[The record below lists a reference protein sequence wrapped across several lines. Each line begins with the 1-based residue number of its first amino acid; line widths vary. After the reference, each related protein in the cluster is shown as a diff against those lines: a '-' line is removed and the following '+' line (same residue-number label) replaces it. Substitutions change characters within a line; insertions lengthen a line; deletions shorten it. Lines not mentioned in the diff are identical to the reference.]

1 MSFLTRWQTVFGRL
15 VMLMLGLLLLSHGLT
30 FVLIQISLGPQPSSP
45 PPPPQWL
52 GLAMLAQ
59 VLAAALAV
67 WVGSRVL
74 ARPFQ
79 RLAQAAAAMQAD
91 QALMPLPVE
100 GPLEARQA
108 TTLFNAMQTRITDQ
122 VRQRQA
128 LLAGIAHDLRGPL
141 TRMQLRLDAMAPQTV
156 PELAALQRDTQDM
169 AALLEQSLSVLSRG
183 VEAEALQPLDLC
195 ALADSVVDDLNE
207 QYEQSDSEPARLS
220 CHGQVS
226 PLMARPVALRR
237 ALSNLL
243 DNAVRHG
250 GGGELWLR
258 EEGDQVFIEVSDRG
272 PGLAAELLEQV
283 LQPYVQAPEAAQG
296 GWGLGLAIAHQV
308 AQAHAGSL
316 SLHAR
321 EGGGLTVRMALHREM
336 CPN

>member
-30 FVLIQISLGPQPSSP
+30 FVLIQLSLGPQSGSP

-79 RLAQAAAAMQAD
+79 RLAQAASAMQAD

-108 TTLFNAMQTRITDQ
+108 TTLFNAMQTRITEQ

-141 TRMQLRLDAMAPQTV
+141 TRMQLRLDGMAPQGT
-156 PELAALQRDTQDM
+156 PELAALQKDARDM
-169 AALLEQSLSVLSRG
+169 AALLEQSLTLLSRG
-183 VEAEALQPLDLC
+183 VEAEAPQRLDLC

-207 QYEQSDSEPARLS
+207 QYEQAPAPLS
-220 CHGQVS
+220 CHGEVT
-226 PLMARPVALRR
+226 PLMARPLALRR

-250 GGGELWLR
+250 GGGELGLR
-258 EEGDQVFIEVSDRG
+258 EEGDQVLVEVSDRG

-283 LQPYVQAPEAAQG
+283 LQPYVQAPDAAKG

-308 AQAHAGSL
+308 AQAHGGHL

-321 EGGGLTVRMALHREM
+321 QGGGLTVRMTLPRAM
-336 CPN
+336 CRD

>member
-30 FVLIQISLGPQPSSP
+30 FMLIQISLGPQPSSP

-91 QALMPLPVE
+91 QALMPLPLE

-108 TTLFNAMQTRITDQ
+108 TTLFNAMQTRITEQ

-141 TRMQLRLDAMAPQTV
+141 TRMQLRLDGMAPHAT
-156 PELAALQRDTQDM
+156 PELAALQKDARDM
-169 AALLEQSLSVLSRG
+169 AALLEQSLTLLSRG
-183 VEAEALQPLDLC
+183 VEAEAPQRLDLC
-195 ALADSVVDDLNE
+195 ALAESVVDDLNE
-207 QYEQSDSEPARLS
+207 QYEQVPAPLR
-220 CHGQVS
+220 CHGEVP
-226 PLMARPVALRR
+226 PLMARPLAVRR

-250 GGGELWLR
+250 GGGELGLR
-258 EEGDQVFIEVSDRG
+258 EEGDQVLIEVSDRG
-272 PGLAAELLEQV
+272 PGLAAELLDQV
-283 LQPYVQAPEAAQG
+283 LQPYVQAPDAAQG

-308 AQAHAGSL
+308 AQAHGGHL

-321 EGGGLTVRMALHREM
+321 EGGGLTVRMALPRGM
-336 CPN
+336 CPT